1 MRHWDILARQSCVKQ
16 DKAAKDKLHKQLQT
30 WLLLI
35 MLSFYFY
42 YHFLS
47 KKTPFPW
54 LYASGGAPVWLGGS
68 MHLVAES
75 NVWMF

>member
-47 KKTPFPW
+47 KKNHLSHDCMPVVVL
-54 LYASGGAPVWLGGS
+54 LYD
-68 MHLVAES
+68 
-75 NVWMF
+75 